1 MAECKPS
8 AVPMEA
14 KLKLSK
20 DSTAPATDAS
30 YYRSL
35 MGSLRYLV
43 QTRPD
48 ITYSVS
54 YLSRFMEKPSTHH
67 WAAVKQILRY
77 IKGTMSYGCTYR
89 AGNGDAHLLGFSD
102 SDHGGDVGDR
112 KSTSGQVFFLG
123 KNLIT
128 WSSQKQ
134 RIVAL
139 SSCEAEYVAA
149 CAATCQGVWLNSLLA
164 DMKGETPKSFKLMVD
179 NKSAIELSKNPVHH
193 DRSKHIDTR
202 YHFIRECLED
212 GRVEVE
218 FIGTN
223 GKLADILTKALG
235 RVKFQELRAAIG
247 VVEVQ

>member
-1 MAECKPS
+1 MECR
-8 AVPMEA
+8 
-14 KLKLSK
+14 LKLIK
-20 DSTAPATDAS
+20 EDGGKPADATL
-30 YYRSL
+30 YRRVI
-35 MGSLRYLV
+35 GSLRYLV
-43 QTRPD
+43 NTRPD
-48 ITYSVS
+48 IAHAVGIV
-54 YLSRFMEKPSTHH
+54 SRFMEKPSTHH

-193 DRSKHIDTR
+193 DRSKHIDIKFH
-202 YHFIRECLED
+202 YIRDCMD
-212 GRVEVE
+212 AGKVQIDHV
-218 FIGTN
+218 GT
-223 GKLADILTKALG
+223 KDQLADLLTKALG
-235 RVKFQELRAAIG
+235 RVQFIELRQRLGVAKIG
-247 VVEVQ
+247 DGQRD